1 MFKIR
6 PIANR
11 KSATILTLTFF
22 ILFVVAVPD
31 VEDDSSTLANNQ
43 SNANEEEKIQDEE
56 TDDEENSD
64 TEEDNEDQNNENT
77 NKDTANQTD
86 GDNPE
91 KESEQSDEQNN
102 NNDQQADHDEQDQS
116 ENKQNN
122 DEESQNDKPT
132 NDSSNNDKEENDSSS
147 SEESSTSNS
156 DHETNSSNDD
166 DQSDQNNNPNM
177 ETATVTRVVDGD
189 TIEIELNGK
198 TEDVRLL
205 LVDTPET
212 KHPSKPVQPYGPEAS
227 EFAKNQLSGKQ
238 VQVEFDG
245 PRRDHYDRLLAYLWV
260 DGKNFNQM
268 LLQRGL
274 ARLAY
279 VYNPPYTHMSAF
291 EQAEANARNAG
302 RGIWSIS
309 DYVQSDGFNHDE
321 QTIENEQ
328 QDDDSQQT
336 EQNDSSEGDTS
347 NNDSSGYTGPYDP
360 NGEDKNCGDFDTHD
374 NAQAFFEAA
383 GGPES
388 DPHGLDRDGNGAA
401 CESLP

>member
-1 MFKIR
+1 MFKII

-22 ILFVVAVPD
+22 ILFVLAVPN
-31 VEDDSSTLANNQ
+31 VEDESSTLANNQ
-43 SNANEEEKIQDEE
+43 SNGNEEENIQNEE

-64 TEEDNEDQNNENT
+64 TEEDNENQNDENT
-77 NKDTANQTD
+77 NKDTQNQTD
-86 GDNPE
+86 DDNPE
-91 KESEQSDEQNN
+91 KESEQSLEDDEPEKDEQNN

-116 ENKQNN
+116 DNKQNN
-122 DEESQNDKPT
+122 DKESQNDNST
-132 NDSSNNDKEENDSSS
+132 TDSSNNAQEENDSSS
-147 SEESSTSNS
+147 SEESSQSNS
-156 DHETNSSNDD
+156 DRETNSSNDD
-166 DQSDQNNNPNM
+166 DQSDQTNNPNM

-227 EFAKNQLSGKQ
+227 EFARNQLSGKQ

-245 PRRDHYDRLLAYLWV
+245 PKRDHYDRLLAYLWV

-279 VYNPPYTHMSAF
+279 VYDPPYTHMSAF
-291 EQAEANARNAG
+291 EQAESNARNAG
-302 RGIWSIS
+302 RGIWSINN
-309 DYVQSDGFNHDE
+309 YVQSDGFNHDE
-321 QTIENEQ
+321 QTNENEQ
-328 QDDDSQQT
+328 QD
-336 EQNDSSEGDTS
+336 DSSEGDTS
-347 NNDSSGYTGPYDP
+347 NSDSSGYTGPYDP

-383 GGPES
+383 GGPDS